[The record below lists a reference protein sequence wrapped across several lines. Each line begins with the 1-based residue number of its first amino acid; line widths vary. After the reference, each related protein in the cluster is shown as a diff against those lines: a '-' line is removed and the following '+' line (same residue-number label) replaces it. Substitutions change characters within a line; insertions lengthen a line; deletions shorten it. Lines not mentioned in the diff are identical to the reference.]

1 MHLAPLHLALYAIWF
16 LVPAFF
22 LVLALW
28 SKMEHLAS
36 RGERGR
42 DAADLARQGVFV
54 LVAAC
59 LCLAIDT
66 YVFLPHVE
74 PILPTWLP
82 IGVLE
87 VAIFPLI
94 LVLQALI
101 VGPSKN
107 IAITS
112 RQRKIGS
119 SR

>member
-1 MHLAPLHLALYAIWF
+1 
-16 LVPAFF
+16 
-22 LVLALW
+22 
-28 SKMEHLAS
+28 
-36 RGERGR
+36 
-42 DAADLARQGVFV
+42 
-54 LVAAC
+54 
-59 LCLAIDT
+59 
-66 YVFLPHVE
+66 
-74 PILPTWLP
+74 
-82 IGVLE
+82 VLE